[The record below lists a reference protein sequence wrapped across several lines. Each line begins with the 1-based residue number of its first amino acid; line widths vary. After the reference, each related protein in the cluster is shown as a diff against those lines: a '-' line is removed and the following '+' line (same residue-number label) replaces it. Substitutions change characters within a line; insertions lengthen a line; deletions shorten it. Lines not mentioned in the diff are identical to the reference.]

1 MTYTENVL
9 YYTIMKNEKT
19 KGKSMRN
26 LILVLGTLPMM
37 FYFIQSWGLV
47 PTIVFEVNLL
57 FVSWVI
63 SSILT
68 SKKS

>member
-1 MTYTENVL
+1 
-9 YYTIMKNEKT
+9 MKNEKT

>member
-1 MTYTENVL
+1 LTYTENVL

>member
-1 MTYTENVL
+1 
-9 YYTIMKNEKT
+9 
-19 KGKSMRN
+19 MRN

-37 FYFIQSWGLV
+37 FYFVQSWGLV

-68 SKKS
+68 SKKG